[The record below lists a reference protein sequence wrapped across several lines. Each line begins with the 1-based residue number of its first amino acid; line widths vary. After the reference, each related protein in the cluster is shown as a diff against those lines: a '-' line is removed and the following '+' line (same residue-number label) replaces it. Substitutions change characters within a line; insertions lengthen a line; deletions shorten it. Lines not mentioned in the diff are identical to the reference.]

1 MPEECH
7 QRDTRGAID
16 IRLCGVEIS
25 GHGGNILFLGWCDC
39 AVTQRA
45 PVHWSLLVFDWGM
58 QSSTSPRALI
68 PKARRRLRDESLD
81 CCVTRGIVVHMQ
93 LAEVVMRK
101 TQTLEQED
109 LFLGKES
116 SKDSSLCLVW
126 DEVQGA
132 EGEIL
137 AR

>member
-1 MPEECH
+1 
-7 QRDTRGAID
+7 
-16 IRLCGVEIS
+16 
-25 GHGGNILFLGWCDC
+25 
-39 AVTQRA
+39 
-45 PVHWSLLVFDWGM
+45 
-58 QSSTSPRALI
+58 
-68 PKARRRLRDESLD
+68 
-81 CCVTRGIVVHMQ
+81 MQ